1 MKTSVGYTVILN
13 IVIIFIVI
21 IFGVIAMCLS
31 YYRSF
36 KVSNVITHS
45 IEKYEGY
52 NYLAE
57 NEIVSKIS
65 ALGYGSTSVKC
76 PQTRSSCTLVKSG
89 ENSIQYSEG
98 KLGYCVYECPLND
111 DQYYYKTTTNML
123 MNIPFINNILNIPVE
138 SNSRKLYGFNK
149 IVYNKD
155 ENNEKISCS
164 PKSGKGSYSIG
175 TEFNCVNI
183 PNCEDTWYLLED
195 GGTTVSLIYSKNI
208 ENIFYSNW
216 KYNGYETATIGLS
229 LFISGFIYDE
239 DINSHVIV
247 SLPQKEQLRKVCN
260 EPCSDG
266 RFTSCGEEGNFL
278 KTNLDSNVK
287 GYWAQETEGNDA
299 WNIDYVPEE
308 QNNCELDLDAKN
320 TTAPIGI
327 RPVITLPKSSIII
340 K

>member
-21 IFGVIAMCLS
+21 VFGVIAMCLS

-138 SNSRKLYGFNK
+138 SNSRKLYGFSELSSTEQESLC
-149 IVYNKD
+149 V
-155 ENNEKISCS
+155 
-164 PKSGKGSYSIG
+164 PQKGGSNYSIG
-175 TEFNCVNI
+175 DQFKCQNVDERNEYSGI
-183 PNCEDTWYLLED
+183 WYLLED
-195 GGTTVSLIYSKNI
+195 NATTISLIYSRNFGFPI
-208 ENIFYSNW
+208 HYDGAELFLRIYFLPSSNV
-216 KYNGYETATIGLS
+216 T
-229 LFISGFIYDE
+229 
-239 DINSHVIV
+239 V
-247 SLPQKEQLRKVCN
+247 SLPTQNQLSKVCKDSC
-260 EPCSDG
+260 EDS
-266 RFTSCGEEGNFL
+266 RFTKCGTAGEFL
-278 KTNLDSNVK
+278 KVNLNGSES
-287 GYWAQETEGNDA
+287 GYWAQNSEGEYA
-299 WNIDYVPEE
+299 WNIN
-308 QNNCELDLDAKN
+308 QANNCELNLDSRYVSSY
-320 TTAPIGI
+320 IGI
-327 RPVITLPKSSIII
+327 RPVITIPKSSIGI
-340 K
+340 KK